1 MQLMQN
7 FAIPDLLFLFI
18 SLWHV
23 CILQMWWTQIVST
36 NRVISTTF
44 VTHHFRIV
52 LNFNVKTI
60 KASPEY
66 WVRDACLYKV
76 KDVQSSGR
84 VAFSIVNDTSCGLSS
99 LGFPPHQP

>member
-1 MQLMQN
+1 M
-7 FAIPDLLFLFI
+7 
-18 SLWHV
+18 
-23 CILQMWWTQIVST
+23 ST

-76 KDVQSSGR
+76 KDVQSKFYRKYLRNSSSAKNDAYFGR
-84 VAFSIVNDTSCGLSS
+84 NLIINMYGILSVS
-99 LGFPPHQP
+99 